1 MKLKK
6 GDKVIVTAGK
16 DAGKTGTIVRALPK
30 ENKVIVDGINIAKRH
45 KKPTAANKQG
55 QIVDRTMPIHASNV
69 SLVDPKTG
77 KATRIRI
84 ERSEKD
90 GRTRVAVKSGQKL
103 A

>member
-30 ENKVIVDGINIAKRH
+30 ENRVVVDGINVVKRH
-45 KKPTAANKQG
+45 KRPTATNKKG
-55 QIVDRTMPIHASNV
+55 QIIDKTLPIHASNV

-77 KATRIRI
+77 KASRIRI
-84 ERSEKD
+84 ERSEKE
-90 GRTRVAVKSGQKL
+90 GRVRVAVKSGQKL